1 MFDLAHGFLFFL
13 IGGTVTFVGFFIA
26 YMIAGR
32 SQEKPK
38 KLTDIEKQLEK
49 LKEINTLWN

>member
-49 LKEINTLWN
+49 LKEINTL